1 MIERHLYQRG
11 GLLLT
16 IVLASGFL
24 LAANSTAWAQIKYR
38 PGDRVEC
45 DSTETGKWWT
55 EGTIMP
61 FQKGDFGGGK
71 EPDGSWY
78 RFKADYNSA
87 EYPCKPSF
95 VRPVAGAVAKN
106 QVKAGEAQRTDKQRP
121 SKESENLATGDFL
134 ACPVEQKQVN
144 GSARP
149 DAELFKKIARCKKGE
164 KAVRAGDE
172 GAVKVEIG
180 AFQIG
185 ASRPWSYSQDRGNA
199 KPGAL
204 VYPVK
209 ATYTVKTLYRN
220 ATEVEEG
227 SVRIL
232 NFYVN
237 AFGEWQI
244 GSEEP
249 IKSPTTKRIPK

>member
-1 MIERHLYQRG
+1 MNKSNLYQRG
-11 GLLLT
+11 RLLLT
-16 IVLASGFL
+16 IVFASGFL
-24 LAANSTAWAQIKYR
+24 FAANSAAQAQVKYR

-55 EGTIMP
+55 KGTIMP

-95 VRPVAGAVAKN
+95 VRPVAGAEAKN
-106 QVKAGEAQRTDKQRP
+106 PVKAEEAPRGDKQRP
-121 SKESENLATGDFL
+121 SKESDNLAAGDFV
-134 ACPVEQKQVN
+134 ACPVDQKQVN

-172 GAVKVEIG
+172 GAVMVEIG
-180 AFQIG
+180 AVQIG

-199 KPGAL
+199 KPGTV

-209 ATYTVKTLYRN
+209 TTYTVKTFYRN

-227 SVRIL
+227 AVRIL

-249 IKSPTTKRIPK
+249 VSSAKTKRIPR